1 MIFGTYYENN
11 SYGQFWD
18 WVTLGLRKFLRQNK
32 TKLTSLLD
40 LGTGPYA
47 ILSFYA
53 HKLNENCMI
62 IGADHCK
69 ELIDYAETIN
79 ISSKIKFI
87 YSDLFKNINGKFD
100 FIIFNAPYIDL
111 DLGKKLGVLHNE
123 NLVKRLSGGKNGI
136 ETISNFL
143 LDVKN
148 YLNNDGICALGVN
161 SFYIK
166 DNVIRNLIEKANLN
180 LVSVSR
186 NWFTKANIYI
196 IKYNNK
202 HEM

>member
-1 MIFGTYYENN
+1 MYYENS

-18 WVTLGLRKFLRQNK
+18 WVSLGLRKFLRQHK
-32 TKLTSLLD
+32 DKLTSLLD

-53 HKLNENCMI
+53 HKLNENCTI
-62 IGADHCK
+62 LGADHCK
-69 ELIDYAETIN
+69 ELIENAEKIN
-79 ISSKIKFI
+79 TSNKIKFI
-87 YSDLFKNINGKFD
+87 YSDLFKNIDEKFD

-111 DLGKKLGVLHNE
+111 DFGKKIGVLSNE
-123 NLVKRLSGGKNGI
+123 DLVKRLSGGKNGI
-136 ETISNFL
+136 ETISSFL

-148 YLNNDGICALGVN
+148 YLNNGGICALGVN
-161 SFYIK
+161 SFYIRE
-166 DNVIRNLIEKANLN
+166 NIIGNLIEKANLN

-196 IKYNNK
+196 IKHKNK